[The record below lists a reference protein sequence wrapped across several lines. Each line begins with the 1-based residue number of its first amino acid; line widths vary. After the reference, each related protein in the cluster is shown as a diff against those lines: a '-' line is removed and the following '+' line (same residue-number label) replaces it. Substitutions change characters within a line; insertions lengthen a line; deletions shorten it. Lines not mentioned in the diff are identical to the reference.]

1 MPFERNIQVYTFFMI
16 RYETRNLLG
25 KQWRQYKTQGT
36 QKLELQ
42 LKFCGK
48 TSMVKTDVVYLLI
61 LITSII
67 QKEV

>member
-1 MPFERNIQVYTFFMI
+1 VLCMI
-16 RYETRNLLG
+16 SYDTQSLLG
-25 KQWRQYKTQGT
+25 KQWRWHKTQGA

-42 LKFCGK
+42 LKFCRK